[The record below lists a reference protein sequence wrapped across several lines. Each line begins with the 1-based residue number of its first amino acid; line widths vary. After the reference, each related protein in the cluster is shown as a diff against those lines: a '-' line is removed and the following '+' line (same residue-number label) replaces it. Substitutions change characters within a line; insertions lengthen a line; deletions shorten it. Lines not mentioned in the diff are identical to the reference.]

1 MGGRVGARAGAV
13 YLKRTLTFLPFFACG
28 PARTMASWRRGHWR
42 PIMILAIDS
51 ASAACTAALLT
62 LDGELIAERHED
74 VGRGHAELLVPMIA
88 DLLGPHIPTQILVG
102 VGPGSFTGLRVAIA
116 AAHGMAIGWSVPLC
130 GFDSLALVA
139 ASAPGTGPVGV
150 AMLGGHG
157 EWFVAQYDRPKFRLL
172 EPLASRSPDAAAR
185 AITAPLVAGSAAA
198 ALIER
203 RGHGEA
209 LATLPRAARVLDLP
223 LALRSLDPKPVY
235 ARAPDARPAVAA

>member
-1 MGGRVGARAGAV
+1 
-13 YLKRTLTFLPFFACG
+13 
-28 PARTMASWRRGHWR
+28 
-42 PIMILAIDS
+42 MILAIDS

-74 VGRGHAELLVPMIA
+74 IGRGHAERLVPMVA
-88 DLLGPHIPTQILVG
+88 EMLGQRIPTQILVG

-116 AAHGMAIGWSVPLC
+116 AAHGMAIGWSVPLS

-157 EWFVAQYDRPKFRLL
+157 EWFVAQYDRPKFTLL
-172 EPLASRSPDAAAR
+172 DRVASRVPDDAAH
-185 AITAPLVAGSAAA
+185 AITAPLVVGSAAA
-198 ALIER
+198 DLVAR

-209 LATLPRAARVLDLP
+209 LAMSPRAARALDLP
-223 LALRSLDPKPVY
+223 LSLRSLDPRPVY
-235 ARAPDARPAVAA
+235 AREPDARPAVAA

>member
-1 MGGRVGARAGAV
+1 
-13 YLKRTLTFLPFFACG
+13 
-28 PARTMASWRRGHWR
+28 
-42 PIMILAIDS
+42 MILAIDS

-62 LDGELIAERHED
+62 LDGEVVAQCHED
-74 VGRGHAELLVPMIA
+74 IGRGHAERLMPMIA
-88 DLLGPHIPTQILVG
+88 DLIGGNIPAQILVG

-139 ASAPGTGPVGV
+139 ASAPGSEPVGV

-157 EWFVAQYDRPKFRLL
+157 QWFVAQYDRPGFG
-172 EPLASRSPDAAAR
+172 AIDTVSSRTPDDAVR
-185 AITAPLVAGSAAA
+185 TVTAPLVVGSAAA
-198 ALIER
+198 ALVER

-209 LATLPRAARVLDLP
+209 AAILPHAARALELP
-223 LALRSLDPKPVY
+223 LALRSFDPRPFY

>member
-1 MGGRVGARAGAV
+1 
-13 YLKRTLTFLPFFACG
+13 
-28 PARTMASWRRGHWR
+28 
-42 PIMILAIDS
+42 MILAIDS

-74 VGRGHAELLVPMIA
+74 IGRGHAERLMPMVA
-88 DLLGPHIPTQILVG
+88 ELLGERVATRILVG

-116 AAHGMAIGWSVPLC
+116 AAHGMAIGWSVPLS

-157 EWFVAQYDRPKFRLL
+157 EWFVAQYDRPKFTLL
-172 EPLASRSPDAAAR
+172 DPIASRTPDDAVR
-185 AITAPLVAGSAAA
+185 AISARVVVGSAAA
-198 ALIER
+198 EFVAR

-209 LATLPRAARVLDLP
+209 LAILPHAARVLDLP
-223 LALRSLDPKPVY
+223 LALRSLDPRPVY
-235 ARAPDARPAVAA
+235 ARDPDARPAVAA